1 MDHAKGFFGSLFDLS
16 FTSLITSKIIK
27 LLYILSIVVAGI
39 AALSVIASSFA
50 ASTTAGIFS
59 LLIVAPLIF
68 IVSVIYARV
77 LLEIIIVIF
86 RISEHAAEIA
96 AQGRSNQTPGEGGST
111 GSSTEL

>member
-1 MDHAKGFFGSLFDLS
+1 MAEAKSFFGSLFDLS

-27 LLYILSIVVAGI
+27 LLYILSIIVAGL
-39 AALSVIASSFA
+39 AALSLVISSFA
-50 ASTTAGIFS
+50 ASTAAGIFS
-59 LLIVAPLIF
+59 LFIFAPLIF

-96 AQGRSNQTPGEGGST
+96 AQGRSKRTPNEGNPGGSA
-111 GSSTEL
+111 EL